1 MVARPDHGVAEP
13 GDDSVL
19 PALQGIERCPLLV
32 LRESFRELLSS
43 LDQDLLTILV
53 QNPRGH
59 SDGRTGLG
67 WEQNDGDRGPR
78 LQGFHRSPPAPAV
91 SRQIGGIRQLGGPM
105 NRIAALV
112 RHVEQ
117 ELSVGIREPELRY
130 DGREGKRIFV
140 VVRDVGT
147 VMTETRDRNET

>member
-1 MVARPDHGVAEP
+1 
-13 GDDSVL
+13 
-19 PALQGIERCPLLV
+19 
-32 LRESFRELLSS
+32 
-43 LDQDLLTILV
+43 
-53 QNPRGH
+53 
-59 SDGRTGLG
+59 
-67 WEQNDGDRGPR
+67 
-78 LQGFHRSPPAPAV
+78 
-91 SRQIGGIRQLGGPM
+91 M